1 MNLNETESI
10 IGSVVVV
17 ELIGQSKGFY
27 SFIEHLKWLP
37 VIALGYETS
46 TYVHLLLIKKF
57 IYGLY

>member
-46 TYVHLLLIKKF
+46 TYVHLLLIK
-57 IYGLY
+57 